1 MYPKVISSLKAGEK
15 NAVIQRVTLCVP
27 VALAALLSPLQAR
40 GQSNPTARLELIR
53 GQGAEA
59 CPGEQDLRD
68 AVVMRLG
75 HDPFTPHAAQRLI
88 VVLSGSGTQLF
99 GDISIPNAAGKDW
112 SSRVVEPSPDCTR
125 LITGIGLAL
134 SLALAPLPVP
144 PRSALTATTA
154 QKGPPVGD
162 AQPLHR
168 TTPATR
174 GPAASRPPAQPLPPT
189 TPWGFEASLGG
200 GMSVGPTP
208 DPAGGLAVGLGTTW
222 GRWSFGLEARGY
234 FATSEDAPEGG
245 RVQVALITG
254 ALVTCRTV
262 VGPLFLCGVVSAG
275 GLVAEGLG
283 VDVPEDDAT
292 PYLGMGARMGGNFP
306 LASEV
311 ALRVH
316 LDGTFAPI
324 ESDVYLRNTVVFTS
338 SRGAFG
344 FGGGLVKYF

>member
-1 MYPKVISSLKAGEK
+1 MIRLAFS
-15 NAVIQRVTLCVP
+15 
-27 VALAALLSPLQAR
+27 VALAVCLLSVPAR
-40 GQSNPTARLELIR
+40 ADPPAAAPISTARLEFIR
-53 GQGAEA
+53 GQGAET

-68 AVVMRLG
+68 AVVVRLG

-99 GDISIPNAAGKDW
+99 GDISLPNAAGKDW
-112 SSRVVEPSPDCTR
+112 NSRVVESSPDCTR
-125 LITGIGLAL
+125 LITSIGLAL

-144 PRSALTATTA
+144 PSRALTVTKE
-154 QKGPPVGD
+154 QKGAPVGD

-168 TTPATR
+168 AAPATTAR
-174 GPAASRPPAQPLPPT
+174 PSASRPPAQPLPPT

-200 GMSVGPTP
+200 GMSVGPAP
-208 DPAGGLAVGLGTTW
+208 DPAGGLAAGVGVDW

-254 ALVTCRTV
+254 AVVTCRTV

-275 GLVAEGLG
+275 GLVSEGFG
-283 VDVPEDDAT
+283 VDVREDDAT
-292 PYLGMGARMGGNFP
+292 PYLGVGARVGGNFP
-306 LASEV
+306 IASEV

-316 LDGTFAPI
+316 LDATLAPI
-324 ESDVYLRNTVVFTS
+324 ESDVYLRNSVVFTS

-344 FGGGLVKYF
+344 LGGGLVKYF